1 MQKGPGKRRA
11 TLWIGC
17 GLGALHLFAA
27 ARVSAQPL
35 APVAAPSPV
44 AVASPAIPVKEPA
57 AVYIVQL
64 GAPAAAR
71 YKGSR
76 AGLPPT
82 KPGASERFG
91 ALSAE
96 VETYA
101 KELEQTHD
109 RLLASVGAADAKVYS
124 FRYAF
129 NGFAARL
136 TPGEAAR
143 LASRPEVARVSI
155 DTERRVQTNN
165 SAVFLGLL
173 DQNGGLRADLGL
185 RGEGIVVGVIDSGV
199 TPDHPSLLDY
209 EAEIPRACRGRWAT
223 ASWLGLMLC
232 RSVRND
238 PPLRQ
243 VYGALPSF
251 HGACETGDGFLA
263 EYCSNKIVGAR
274 YYVDGFLAR
283 NELDPGEFVSPR
295 DASGHGTHIA
305 TIIAG
310 NSTTA
315 NLFGT
320 RIGTISG
327 IAPRAR
333 IAVYKACWLKPGAD
347 DTFCATSDL
356 ARAIDD
362 AVADGVDIINYSVGS
377 LDPDLAAPDDIAL
390 LNALDAGVLTVVA
403 AGNDGP
409 ELGTIGSP
417 SSAPWVLTV
426 AATTQN
432 ATRYEEGLEV
442 LSPPPLAGLVGMREA
457 SFTPQLLGHAPVEGA
472 LALVDDGQEVLGEGG
487 QGSTRDACEPLV
499 NAALVAGK
507 IALVERG
514 GCLFDFKL
522 KLVDSAGAIAAIVYN
537 NAAGPP
543 ITMNGA
549 AGSVLIP
556 AVMVGLADGQDL
568 LDELLAGRA
577 INVRIEKG
585 VLAQR
590 RDTGFE
596 LAEFSAR
603 GPSLSEADF
612 IKPDVTAPGVN
623 ILAGHS
629 PDATHG
635 LRGEYFQYRS
645 GTSMAAP
652 EAAGVVALLKEANPS
667 WSPSA
672 LKSALMT
679 SAYPQVVLED
689 HETLASPFD
698 MGAGHIDPNLA
709 HDPGLVYDSSYID
722 HAAYLC
728 TVEGSP
734 LSPTECDTLVQQ
746 GRSLEPRDVNL
757 PSVGITEL
765 ITGDTVTRRVT
776 NVGAAATY
784 RATVDDPPGI
794 TTTVTP
800 ASMTLSTGESAEFT
814 LALTRGSAELDYWT
828 FGSLKW
834 SDGERNV
841 VSPLAVRPVTLRAPR
856 ELSLAG
862 TEGMGSLAV
871 DLGYTGAYLAAVH
884 GLHAPGLRANAH
896 VDDDAT
902 NRFDFRTDSGVNAH
916 FFTLSEG
923 ELYMRVALFDEL
935 TDGADDL
942 DLYLFRCPTPTTCT
956 QVGQSGSLTSEE
968 EINLV
973 TPEAGL
979 YAALVHGFET
989 DQVAGGAGAN
999 YELFAWS
1006 FGPGDD
1012 AGNLRIVAPAGVNE
1026 GDRLAL
1032 AYEFGPLAGG
1042 TRYLGAVTHNTPFGR
1057 SYLTVITVDAL

>member
-1 MQKGPGKRRA
+1 MGFK
-11 TLWIGC
+11 
-17 GLGALHLFAA
+17 
-27 ARVSAQPL
+27 
-35 APVAAPSPV
+35 PVHP
-44 AVASPAIPVKEPA
+44 
-57 AVYIVQL
+57 
-64 GAPAAAR
+64 
-71 YKGSR
+71 
-76 AGLPPT
+76 
-82 KPGASERFG
+82 
-91 ALSAE
+91 
-96 VETYA
+96 
-101 KELEQTHD
+101 
-109 RLLASVGAADAKVYS
+109 
-124 FRYAF
+124 
-129 NGFAARL
+129 
-136 TPGEAAR
+136 
-143 LASRPEVARVSI
+143 
-155 DTERRVQTNN
+155 
-165 SAVFLGLL
+165 
-173 DQNGGLRADLGL
+173 GLR
-185 RGEGIVVGVIDSGV
+185 
-199 TPDHPSLLDY
+199 DH
-209 EAEIPRACRGRWAT
+209 EEQIPRACRGRWAT
-223 ASWLGLMLC
+223 ASWLGLILC
-232 RSVRND
+232 SGVRND

-243 VYGALPSF
+243 VYERVSDFRGT
-251 HGACETGDGFLA
+251 CETGDGFLA

-274 YYVDGFLAR
+274 YYIDGFLAR
-283 NELDPGEFVSPR
+283 NDLDPGEFVSPR
-295 DASGHGTHIA
+295 DAAGHGTHIA
-305 TIIAG
+305 TTIAG

-315 NLFGT
+315 SLFGT

-333 IAVYKACWLKPGAD
+333 IAVYKACWLKPGID
-347 DTFCATSDL
+347 DAHCATSDL

-377 LDPDLAAPDDIAL
+377 LDPDLTAPDDIAL

-426 AATTQN
+426 GATTQN
-432 ATRYEEGLEV
+432 ATRYEEGLEI
-442 LSPPPLAGLVGMREA
+442 LSPAPLAGLVAMREA
-457 SFTPQLLGHAPVEGA
+457 SFTPQLLGHAAIEGA

-499 NAALVAGK
+499 NAARIGGK
-507 IALVERG
+507 IALIERG
-514 GCLFDFKL
+514 GCVFDVKV
-522 KLVDSAGAIAAIVYN
+522 KRAEEAGAIAAIVYN
-537 NAAGPP
+537 NAGPP

-549 AGSVLIP
+549 AGSVSIP
-556 AVMVGLADGQDL
+556 AVMVGTADGQDFV
-568 LDELLAGRA
+568 DELIAGSA
-577 INVRIEKG
+577 VDVRLEKG

-612 IKPDVTAPGVN
+612 LKPDVTAPGVN

-629 PDATHG
+629 PDVTRG
-635 LRGEYFQYRS
+635 LQGEYFQYRS

-672 LKSALMT
+672 LKSALVT
-679 SAYPQVVLED
+679 SAYPQVVLENR
-689 HETLASPFD
+689 ETLASPFD

-709 HDPGLVYDSSYID
+709 NDPGLVYDSSYID
-722 HAAYLC
+722 YAAYLC
-728 TVEGSP
+728 SVDGSP
-734 LSPTECDTLVQQ
+734 LSPAECDALVQQ

-757 PSVGITEL
+757 PSIGITEL

-776 NVGAAATY
+776 NVGPAATY

-794 TTTVTP
+794 TTAVTP
-800 ASMTLSTGESAEFT
+800 ASITLSPGESAEFT
-814 LALTRGSAELDYWT
+814 LELSRGSAELDYWS

-834 SDGERNV
+834 SDGERDV

-856 ELSLAG
+856 EVSLAG
-862 TEGMGSLAV
+862 TAGRGSLAV

-884 GLHAPGLRANAH
+884 GLHAPGLHASAH

-902 NRFDFRTDSGVNAH
+902 NRFAFRTDSGVNAH
-916 FFTLSEG
+916 FFTLSAG
-923 ELYMRVALFDEL
+923 EVYMRVALFDEL

-942 DLYLFRCPTPTTCT
+942 DLYLFHCPTPTTCT
-956 QVGQSGSLTSEE
+956 QVGQSGSLTSAEG
-968 EINLV
+968 IDLV
-973 TPEAGL
+973 TPEPGL

-989 DQVAGGAGAN
+989 DQVAGGLGAN

-1006 FGPGDD
+1006 FGSGDD

-1032 AYEFGPLAGG
+1032 AYEFGPLAAG
-1042 TRYLGAVTHNTPFGR
+1042 TRYFGAVTHNTPFGR
-1057 SYLTVITVDAL
+1057 SYLSLVTVDAL